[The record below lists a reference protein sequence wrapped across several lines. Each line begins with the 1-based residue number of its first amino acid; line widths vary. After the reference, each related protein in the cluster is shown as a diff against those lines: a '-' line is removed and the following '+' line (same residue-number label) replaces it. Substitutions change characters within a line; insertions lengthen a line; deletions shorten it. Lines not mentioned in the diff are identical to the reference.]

1 MTFQNILTN
10 KTLNRSIKLLP
21 PASVTKIDL
30 TKKNFVTR
38 TYWDF
43 DFNEPTHKA
52 DVKEY
57 REELARLLDL
67 AVNRQLRSD
76 VELGSYLSGGMDS
89 GTLSSIASKQ
99 FPNVKTFT
107 WI

>member
-1 MTFQNILTN
+1 MGSSHFIFSQIGGTLIFGSEQKAIEQHPKSHFDLDKEALYEYMTFQNILTN

-21 PASVTKIDL
+21 KPASVTKIDL

-57 REELARLLDL
+57 REELARL
-67 AVNRQLRSD
+67 
-76 VELGSYLSGGMDS
+76 
-89 GTLSSIASKQ
+89 
-99 FPNVKTFT
+99 F
-107 WI
+107 